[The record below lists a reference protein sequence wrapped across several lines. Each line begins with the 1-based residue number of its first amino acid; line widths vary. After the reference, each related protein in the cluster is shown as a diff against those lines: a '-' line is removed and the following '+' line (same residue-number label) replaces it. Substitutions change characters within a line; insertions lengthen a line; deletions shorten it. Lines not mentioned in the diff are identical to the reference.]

1 MTSIPL
7 FFDSRKG
14 QGKTEDFIT
23 SFNPPLQLDIKKS
36 YEMSL
41 INAQIWNSWH
51 NITSSNNKFFYS
63 SDGVAARLLSI
74 YQFLQVAIILKIS
87 IMKSS
92 T

>member
-14 QGKTEDFIT
+14 QGKSEDFIT

-41 INAQIWNSWH
+41 IQ
-51 NITSSNNKFFYS
+51 
-63 SDGVAARLLSI
+63 G
-74 YQFLQVAIILKIS
+74 FLEYRDVKVL
-87 IMKSS
+87 
-92 T
+92 

>member
-14 QGKTEDFIT
+14 QGKSEDFIT

-41 INAQIWNSWH
+41 INAQIWYSWH
-51 NITSSNNKFFYS
+51 NT
-63 SDGVAARLLSI
+63 
-74 YQFLQVAIILKIS
+74 
-87 IMKSS
+87 
-92 T
+92 

>member
-14 QGKTEDFIT
+14 QGKSEDFIT

-41 INAQIWNSWH
+41 INAQIFTN
-51 NITSSNNKFFYS
+51 NITNNITLPITL
-63 SDGVAARLLSI
+63 GI
-74 YQFLQVAIILKIS
+74 
-87 IMKSS
+87 

>member
-14 QGKTEDFIT
+14 QGKSEDFIT

-41 INAQIWNSWH
+41 IKLKYGTLG
-51 NITSSNNKFFYS
+51 IT
-63 SDGVAARLLSI
+63 
-74 YQFLQVAIILKIS
+74 
-87 IMKSS
+87 
-92 T
+92 